1 MTGIEW
7 GVLMFGVLLLLLA
20 LRVHIGIAMLLAGS
34 LGYVMVAGVAPLLS
48 FFQTG
53 AYARFSV
60 YDLSVVPLFL
70 LMGQLATQGGLSR
83 ALFQAGNAFIGHWR
97 GGMAMA
103 SVTACAGFGAICG
116 SSLATAATMGQVAL
130 PEMKASRYSGRFA
143 TATLAAGGT
152 LGILIP
158 PSVPLV
164 IYAILAEQNIAKLFL
179 AAFIPGIL
187 AAVGYMIVISIVARM
202 SPADAP
208 AGVRHDW
215 SQRVRAL
222 LATWP
227 VLLIFLVVIGGI
239 YGGLFTPTEAAAIG
253 CVATGFVA
261 WRSGGLDRKGFLACM
276 YGTAGATG
284 MIFLILLGA
293 DVLNVFLAL
302 TQMNTELAKW
312 VIGLQLPP
320 LLVMAVIILIYL
332 MLGCIMDSLSMI
344 LLTIPVFYPVVMGL
358 DFGGMGAEPKAI
370 WFGIIVL
377 MVVEIG
383 LITPPVGMNVFVI
396 NSLARDVPMK
406 ETFKFVMPFLVS
418 DLLRIIAIV
427 LFPGLVLFVFDLPWG

>member
-48 FFQTG
+48 FFKTG

-130 PEMKASRYSGRFA
+130 PEMKANHYSGRFA

-312 VIGLQLPP
+312 VIGLQLPT

>member
-1 MTGIEW
+1 
-7 GVLMFGVLLLLLA
+7 
-20 LRVHIGIAMLLAGS
+20 
-34 LGYVMVAGVAPLLS
+34 MVAGVAPLLS
-48 FFQTG
+48 FFKTG

-130 PEMKASRYSGRFA
+130 PEMKANHYSGRFA

-427 LFPGLVLFVFDLPWG
+427 LFPGLVLFVFNLPWG

>member
-1 MTGIEW
+1 
-7 GVLMFGVLLLLLA
+7 MFGVLLLLLA

-48 FFQTG
+48 FFKTG

-130 PEMKASRYSGRFA
+130 PEMKANHYSGRFA

>member
-1 MTGIEW
+1 
-7 GVLMFGVLLLLLA
+7 MFGVLLLLLA

-48 FFQTG
+48 FFKTG